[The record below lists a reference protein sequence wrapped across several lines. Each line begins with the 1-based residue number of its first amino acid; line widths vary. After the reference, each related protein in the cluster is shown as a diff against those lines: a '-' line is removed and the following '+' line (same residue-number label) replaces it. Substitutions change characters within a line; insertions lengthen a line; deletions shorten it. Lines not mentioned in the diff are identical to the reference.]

1 MQPTNLKSITQLW
14 PGQLFRFAPYI
25 ASGVILILLPP
36 LLPSYVQSMMTKIL
50 IFAIFAMSLDLI
62 MGYTGLISLG
72 HAAYF
77 GVGGYTVGV
86 LMVHYDINMLWI
98 SAPVGILMA
107 VLMAAVF
114 GFIAL
119 RVTGFYFI
127 FVTMALGQLLFSIAF
142 KWEWLSTM
150 DVEAIVGIP
159 RPDVGLPWFTWSP
172 TSFYYFAFLAFVI
185 CFFLLNRLV
194 NSPFGYALQGIRESE
209 PRMRVLGYNTWLYK
223 YIAFVVA
230 GAFAG
235 IAGVL
240 FAYHNSVVVPTHL
253 SIITSALVMFM
264 VILGGTG
271 TLYGPVIGAA
281 IIIPL
286 EFYAGLFTPE
296 RWPLILGGAFVLS
309 IMYARAGVGVYLSRL
324 WNKVVY
330 RYGSVKG

>member
-1 MQPTNLKSITQLW
+1 MKTTALKSITQLRQ
-14 PGQLFRFAPYI
+14 GQLIRL
-25 ASGVILILLPP
+25 ASYAAIIVILILLPP
-36 LLPSYVQSMMTKIL
+36 FLPSYVQSLMTKIL

-77 GVGGYTVGV
+77 GVGGYTVGI
-86 LMVHYDINMLWI
+86 LLIHYDISMLWI

-107 VLMAAVF
+107 VLFAAIF
-114 GFIAL
+114 GLIAL

-142 KWEWLSTM
+142 KWEWLSTVG
-150 DVEAIVGIP
+150 VEAIVGIP
-159 RPDVGLPWFTWSP
+159 RPAVGLPWFSWSP
-172 TSFYYFAFLAFVI
+172 TSFYYFVLLAFVL

-194 NSPFGYALQGIRESE
+194 RSPFGYALQGIRDSE
-209 PRMRVLGYNTWLYK
+209 PRMRTLGYNTWLYK
-223 YIAFVVA
+223 YIAFIIA

-235 IAGVL
+235 VGGVL
-240 FAYHNSVVVPTHL
+240 FAYHNSIVVPTHL
-253 SIITSALVMFM
+253 SITTSALVMFM

-271 TLYGPVIGAA
+271 TLYGPVIGATVL
-281 IIIPL
+281 IPV
-286 EFYAGLFTPE
+286 EFYAGLITPE

-309 IMYARAGVGVYLSRL
+309 IMYVRAGIGVYLFRL

-330 RYGSVKG
+330 RYGNIKG

>member
-1 MQPTNLKSITQLW
+1 METNLKSITQLRQ
-14 PGQLFRFAPYI
+14 GQLVRL
-25 ASGVILILLPP
+25 ASYAAIIVILILLPP
-36 LLPSYVQSMMTKIL
+36 FLPPYLQSLMTKIL
-50 IFAIFAMSLDLI
+50 IFSIFAMSLDLI

-77 GVGGYTVGV
+77 GMGGYTVGV
-86 LMVHYDINMLWI
+86 LMVHYDINLLWI
-98 SAPVGILMA
+98 SAPLGIL
-107 VLMAAVF
+107 LAALTAAIF

-142 KWEWLSTM
+142 KWEWLSTFG
-150 DVEAIVGIP
+150 VEAIVGIS

-172 TSFYYFAFLAFVI
+172 TSFYYFVFLAFVI

-194 NSPFGYALQGIRESE
+194 GSPFGYALQGIRDSE
-209 PRMRVLGYNTWLYK
+209 PRMRALGYNTWLYK
-223 YIAFVVA
+223 YIVFVIA

-235 IAGVL
+235 VAGVL
-240 FAYHNSVVVPTHL
+240 FAYHNSIVVPTDL
-253 SIITSALVMFM
+253 SITTSALVMFM

-281 IIIPL
+281 VLIPV
-286 EFYAGLFTPE
+286 EFYAGLITPE
-296 RWPLILGGAFVLS
+296 RWPLILGGGFVLS
-309 IMYARAGVGVYLSRL
+309 IMYARAGIGVYLLRL

-330 RYGSVKG
+330 RYGNVKG